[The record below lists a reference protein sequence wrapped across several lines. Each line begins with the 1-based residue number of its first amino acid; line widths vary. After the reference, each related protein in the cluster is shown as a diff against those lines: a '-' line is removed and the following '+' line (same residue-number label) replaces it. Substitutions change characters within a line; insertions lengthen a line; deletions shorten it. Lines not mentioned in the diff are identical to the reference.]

1 VPIAH
6 TVSHPGVPPLRVEL
20 EAFRRL
26 HFDDGSRVRA
36 ASGVA
41 PLGDGWLIAQD
52 DAAHAAWL
60 REGRVERVRI
70 VPPIQGHDAF
80 SSTEGTKHLKPDLE
94 AACPVEHDG
103 RPGVLLLGS
112 GSTPARMRAALVTL
126 DPEPVVVVAD
136 LAPLYARV
144 AELLQLPP
152 EDVNLEGASRLGAT
166 LRWYARG
173 NLNTGVPSASVDVEL
188 AELMA
193 AVTGRAEASS
203 VGVRQPVVYDLGSV
217 DGVGLTVTDAVALPD
232 GRTLISAAAE
242 DTPNAVDDG
251 PVVAS
256 AVALLD
262 GDDLVSIAVLP
273 LVEGEVAKVEG
284 LAVVQSDPSSAQL
297 LAVVDDDD
305 TEVASLALT
314 LRVRWA

>member
-1 VPIAH
+1 
-6 TVSHPGVPPLRVEL
+6 
-20 EAFRRL
+20 
-26 HFDDGSRVRA
+26 
-36 ASGVA
+36 VA

-70 VPPIQGHDAF
+70 VPPIEGHDVF

-144 AELLQLPP
+144 AEVLQLPP
-152 EDVNLEGASRLGAT
+152 EDLNLEGASRLGTT

-173 NLNTGVPSASVDVEL
+173 NLGAGVPSASVDVEL

-193 AVTGRAEASS
+193 AVTGRAEAGA

-273 LVEGEVAKVEG
+273 EVDGEVAKVEG
-284 LAVVQSDPSSAQL
+284 LAVVEFDRSSAQL